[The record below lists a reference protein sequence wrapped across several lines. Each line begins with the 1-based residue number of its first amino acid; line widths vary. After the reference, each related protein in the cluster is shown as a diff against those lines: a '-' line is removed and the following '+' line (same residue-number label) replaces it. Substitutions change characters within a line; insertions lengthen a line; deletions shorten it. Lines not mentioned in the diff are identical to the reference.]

1 MHFNEAKQKIKEMTK
16 PWYLR
21 MESMS
26 FLMLVHKK
34 TNQYVNVYDYQFPKG
49 MLKIIADNMDK
60 HPSIKE

>member
-1 MHFNEAKQKIKEMTK
+1 MTK

-34 TNQYVNVYDYQFPKG
+34 TNQYVNIYDYQFPKG

-60 HPSIKE
+60 HPKII